1 MIKFKKIYLLYV
13 VIAVIVIP
21 AGSFFAWQRFK
32 SGPDIVIDSHLSV
45 PRREVLTKEQG
56 DLYGT
61 LSNDKNNIET
71 YVRLGEVERL
81 LGNLSASERIYTQGL
96 KKKKDDSRLYI
107 GLALTNIDVGNYE
120 QADKL
125 LRRATELNSADVVGF
140 QAMID
145 LYNRHFPGQA
155 DELDNIYRAASDYTN
170 NPDIWAQYAKFLED
184 RRDFRQAFIYWEA
197 ASFYRPDDRKLKENL
212 ERVSKI
218 LEAKQ

>member
-1 MIKFKKIYLLYV
+1 MPDLFETQKKNLKPNAPL
-13 VIAVIVIP
+13 AVRMRP
-21 AGSFFAWQRFK
+21 
-32 SGPDIVIDSHLSV
+32 
-45 PRREVLTKEQG
+45 
-56 DLYGT
+56 
-61 LSNDKNNIET
+61 SNLEEFVGQT
-71 YVRLGEVERL
+71 HMLG
-81 LGNLSASERIYTQGL
+81 
-96 KKKKDDSRLYI
+96 K
-107 GLALTNIDVGNYE
+107 
-120 QADKL
+120 DKL